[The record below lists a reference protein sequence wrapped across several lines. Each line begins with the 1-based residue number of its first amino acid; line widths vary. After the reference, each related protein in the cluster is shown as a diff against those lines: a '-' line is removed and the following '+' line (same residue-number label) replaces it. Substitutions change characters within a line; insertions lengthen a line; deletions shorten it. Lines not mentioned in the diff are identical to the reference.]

1 MFDILTYK
9 ILVFGSIIS
18 GLLLSFLYW
27 LPSGIFNIPNYKN
40 YIYVIQPI
48 ITIFNQFFV
57 IVFYYHQFSP
67 DNTKNM
73 EIYVGDNNFFSSLI
87 ISIFNLIISN
97 FIFISIFIILIIF
110 LTQMYMFDINRENRV
125 DVTKD
130 GKIKLDN
137 SRTILT
143 ILSFCQYLIILLGVR
158 TVIYPSK
165 IKEIPILIG
174 ILSLVVIS
182 LTIIYPISI
191 YRAHRF
197 IKKNLTDG

>member
-1 MFDILTYK
+1 MVMD
-9 ILVFGSIIS
+9 
-18 GLLLSFLYW
+18 
-27 LPSGIFNIPNYKN
+27 
-40 YIYVIQPI
+40 
-48 ITIFNQFFV
+48 
-57 IVFYYHQFSP
+57 
-67 DNTKNM
+67 
-73 EIYVGDNNFFSSLI
+73 VGDNNFFTSLI

-97 FIFISIFIILIIF
+97 FIPLSISIFLTIF
-110 LTQMYMFDINRENRV
+110 LTQLYMFDINRENRV

-158 TVIYPSK
+158 TVLYPSK
-165 IKEIPILIG
+165 SKEIPILLG
-174 ILSLVVIS
+174 ILILVVMV

>member
-1 MFDILTYK
+1 MSDILTYK

-27 LPSGIFNIPNYKN
+27 LPSGIFNRPNYKN

-97 FIFISIFIILIIF
+97 FIFISISIFLIIF

-158 TVIYPSK
+158 TVLYPSK
-165 IKEIPILIG
+165 SKEIPILIG

>member
-27 LPSGIFNIPNYKN
+27 LPSGIFNRPNYKN

-48 ITIFNQFFV
+48 ITMFNQFFV
-57 IVFYYHQFSP
+57 TNFYYYQFSP
-67 DNTKNM
+67 GNTMNM
-73 EIYVGDNNFFSSLI
+73 VMDVGDNNFFTSLI

-97 FIFISIFIILIIF
+97 FIPLSISIFLTIF
-110 LTQMYMFDINRENRV
+110 LTQLYMFDINRENRV

-158 TVIYPSK
+158 TVLYPSK
-165 IKEIPILIG
+165 SK
-174 ILSLVVIS
+174 
-182 LTIIYPISI
+182 
-191 YRAHRF
+191 
-197 IKKNLTDG
+197 